1 MLYPTE
7 LRGRF
12 SRDKK
17 VSSAFFPFYPRQW
30 RAGALE
36 RREEFSSSQ
45 PFYFLGLDSAQY
57 VFPGVYKSLVGVEE
71 GSGGEKKERTEEKEL
86 SVQRGKKVQEEGHL
100 ITTFRVLEDRSLSS
114 LPSLFTF
121 HSFSFKPQKAN
132 DELQLTAEGREMRF
146 KKAETLFVEGGDDGD
161 ARCAAAARRRRP
173 SSASTTT
180 TGLSSPSPSS
190 PGSAPKLDAS
200 NPGYSMLRSM
210 GWSEASPGLGK
221 AGQGRREPVRAAPR
235 RAREGLGAAGAKAR
249 GCAGAE
255 GGVWSRAGEAGAAA
269 AAAAAAERRLP
280 PAPAPP
286 PVDPAAAAARQR
298 GAALVAELLSRDFDD
313 FGHGGSVDAS
323 QRALNPLLD
332 SEGSPARRHRR
343 RNPLLLDP
351 EGEEQKKDNV

>member
-1 MLYPTE
+1 LTVPI
-7 LRGRF
+7 LG
-12 SRDKK
+12 
-17 VSSAFFPFYPRQW
+17 
-30 RAGALE
+30 
-36 RREEFSSSQ
+36 
-45 PFYFLGLDSAQY
+45 FLGSIKVWLVSRR
-57 VFPGVYKSLVGVEE
+57 GVGARR
-71 GSGGEKKERTEEKEL
+71 KKERRKKSFRFKE
-86 SVQRGKKVQEEGHL
+86 GKKCKKKEGHL

-161 ARCAAAARRRRP
+161 ARGAAAARRRRP

-190 PGSAPKLDAS
+190 PGSAPELDAS

-249 GCAGAE
+249 GGAGAE
-255 GGVWSRAGEAGAAA
+255 GGGRARAGEAGAA

-298 GAALVAELLSRDFDD
+298 GAALVAELLSRDFGD